1 LMVTLTFCPGLRF
14 CTPIF
19 VPFFDGVGTIVT
31 GFFLGLGVGV
41 GVGLGVGCLR
51 V

>member
-1 LMVTLTFCPGLRF
+1 MVTLTFCPGLRF

-19 VPFFDGVGTIVT
+19 VPVSDGLGTIVT
-31 GFFLGLGVGV
+31 GFF
-41 GVGLGVGCLR
+41 VGLGVGLTVGFAVGLIR